1 MLICEKEL
9 AKAAYLA
16 RTSLTPSKLSLV
28 SSFSHGSNDDERRVE
43 GRAEA
48 YKKYNQ
54 TNSCCD
60 SQERWLVSPFVPHPQ
75 PPFPAALVSL
85 IPNGTHSHTIAAIG
99 GGTAS

>member
-48 YKKYNQ
+48 YKKHNQ
-54 TNSCCD
+54 THSRCYG
-60 SQERWLVSPFVPHPQ
+60 QEKWLVCPFEPHP
-75 PPFPAALVSL
+75 PPFPASSIVLLS
-85 IPNGTHSHTIAAIG
+85 P
-99 GGTAS
+99 